1 MRHRE
6 TAVFSCGPQTGKGF
20 ILEITLRLA
29 EGLCKIKGN
38 FLLIHTK
45 AIFIYSLH
53 TDLTDVS
60 LSHSEKQCRVSG
72 KRLQC

>member
-6 TAVFSCGPQTGKGF
+6 TTVFSCGPQTGKGF
-20 ILEITLRLA
+20 ILEITLRIA
-29 EGLCKIKGN
+29 EELCKIKGN
-38 FLLIHTK
+38 FLLIHSEG
-45 AIFIYSLH
+45 IIIYSLH

>member
-6 TAVFSCGPQTGKGF
+6 TTVFSCGPQTGKGF

-38 FLLIHTK
+38 FLLINTTAYYHL
-45 AIFIYSLH
+45 FIAYRL
-53 TDLTDVS
+53 DRRQPVS
-60 LSHSEKQCRVSG
+60 F
-72 KRLQC
+72 

>member
-6 TAVFSCGPQTGKGF
+6 TAVFSCGPQTGKDF

-38 FLLIHTK
+38 FLLIHTT
-45 AIFIYSLH
+45 AYYHLFIAYRL
-53 TDLTDVS
+53 DRRQPVS
-60 LSHSEKQCRVSG
+60 F
-72 KRLQC
+72 

>member
-6 TAVFSCGPQTGKGF
+6 TTVFSCGPQTGKGF
-20 ILEITLRLA
+20 ILEITLRFA

-60 LSHSEKQCRVSG
+60 LSHSEKQCRVSE